1 MPSYRFEASDALGK
15 LERGMLDA
23 DSPRAAR
30 TQLRARGLTPLS
42 VEPVAGQENSTT
54 GGPRPMFGSRMSDS
68 ELAWTTRQMASLL
81 SARLPL
87 DAALTATAEQAER
100 KHIREVLTT
109 VRADIRAGHR
119 LADALATRPRDF
131 PEIYRALIAAGE
143 ESGDLAQVMEKLAD
157 YIEERNALRT
167 KVLTAFIYPAVVACV
182 SVGIVIF
189 LLGYVVPQVV
199 SAFSQA
205 RQELPLLTRMML
217 MLSDFVR
224 TWGWLVGIGL
234 AAAIT
239 GWRMMLRAPPAR
251 LAWHSRLLKVPLAGR
266 FILGLDAARFASTLA
281 ILTGS
286 GVPLLRALDAS
297 RQTLGNDRLRA
308 AIDDATSRVREGAP
322 LASALQV
329 QKTFPPLLIHLT
341 ASGEKT
347 GTLPELL
354 ERAAQTLSRE
364 VERKAMALTALLEPL
379 MILLMGGFVLLIVL
393 AVLMPIIEINQL
405 VR

>member
-1 MPSYRFEASDALGK
+1 MPSYRFEAADAVGK
-15 LERGMLDA
+15 LDRGLIDA

-30 TQLRARGLTPLS
+30 AQLRARGLTPLA
-42 VEPVAGQENSTT
+42 VEEAGAQRSGS
-54 GGPRPMFGSRMSDS
+54 GGRGWLGARMSDS
-68 ELAWTTRQMASLL
+68 ELAWATRQLASLL
-81 SARLPL
+81 AARLPL
-87 DAALTATAEQAER
+87 DAALTATAEQAEK
-100 KHIREVLTT
+100 KHVTEVMTAI
-109 VRADIRAGHR
+109 RADVRAGHR

-131 PEIYRALIAAGE
+131 PEIYRALVAAGE
-143 ESGDLAQVMEKLAD
+143 ESGDLAHVMEKLAD

-167 KVLTAFIYPAVVACV
+167 KVLTAFIYPAVVALV
-182 SVGIVIF
+182 SIGIVIF

-205 RQELPLLTRMML
+205 RQELPMLTRVML
-217 MLSDFVR
+217 NLSDFVR
-224 TWGWLVGIGL
+224 SWGWLVGL
-234 AAAIT
+234 ALALALT
-239 GWRMMLRAPPAR
+239 GWRMLLRSPAPR
-251 LAWHSRLLKVPLAGR
+251 LAWHSRLLKMPLAGR

-286 GVPLLRALDAS
+286 GVPLLRALDAA

-308 AIDDATSRVREGAP
+308 SVDDATSRVREGVS

-329 QKTFPPLLIHLT
+329 QKTFPPLLVHLI

-354 ERAAQTLSRE
+354 ERASQTLSRE
-364 VERKAMALTALLEPL
+364 VERRAMALTALLEPL

>member
-1 MPSYRFEASDALGK
+1 MPSYRYEAADAVGK
-15 LERGMLDA
+15 LDRGLVDA

-30 TQLRARGLTPLS
+30 AHLRARGLTPLA
-42 VEPVAGQENSTT
+42 VEET
-54 GGPRPMFGSRMSDS
+54 GGERTGGGSRSWFSARMSDA
-68 ELAWTTRQMASLL
+68 ELAWATRQLASLL
-81 SARLPL
+81 AARLPL
-87 DAALTATAEQAER
+87 DAALTATAEQAEK
-100 KHIREVLTT
+100 KHITEVLTS
-109 VRADIRAGHR
+109 VRADVRAGHR

-131 PEIYRALIAAGE
+131 PEIYRALVAAGE
-143 ESGDLAQVMEKLAD
+143 ESGDLAHVMEKLAD

-167 KVLTAFIYPAVVACV
+167 KVLTAFIYPAVVALV

-205 RQELPLLTRMML
+205 RQELPMLTRVML
-217 MLSDFVR
+217 GLSDFVR
-224 TWGWLVGIGL
+224 SWGWLVALIG
-234 AAAIT
+234 AAALT
-239 GWRMMLRAPPAR
+239 GWRMILRSPGPR
-251 LAWHSRLLKVPLAGR
+251 LAWHSRLLRLPLAGR

-297 RQTLGNDRLRA
+297 RQTLGNDRLRVSV
-308 AIDDATSRVREGAP
+308 DDATSRVREGVS
-322 LASALQV
+322 LASALQA
-329 QKTFPPLLIHLT
+329 QKTFPPLLVHLT

-364 VERKAMALTALLEPL
+364 VERRAMALTALLEPL